1 LTARIDALGF
11 HRSHANDRVRRRA
24 PELNEHKSEERP
36 CAPNPATAGDSHDLA
51 CSQKLHNLSQE
62 RSQLANL
69 VRMRSAPIRNRE
81 PEQSSVILVKCSSE
95 ILRADWWWHI
105 IHKPR
110 DFVVFV

>member
-1 LTARIDALGF
+1 LGTRVNALGF
-11 HRSHANDRVRRRA
+11 HRSHATDRVSRRT
-24 PELNEHKSEERP
+24 PEFNEHKGEQCP

-62 RSQLANL
+62 RSQLAHL

-81 PEQSSVILVKCSSE
+81 PEQSNVVLVQRSSE

-105 IHKPR
+105 IH
-110 DFVVFV
+110 